1 MRSAEVSGRKEAQTF
16 RPKSRRRVEGLTFHR
31 DIIKW
36 GRFKDLNLTLGFEGE
51 YKPTFFLIVKE
62 PTMIE
67 TLKSRHHFLD
77 LVQVAFILTD
87 AHSKIVY
94 ANRYTERL
102 FGYSREEMEGE
113 RIRFLFLEEDLTYF
127 LPNIIY
133 LTLYKNGFEGEALL
147 KQKDG
152 TKIFV
157 HLYTTTFKEEG
168 EAFISFSFQ
177 EIQRLKK
184 LERERLEMERWASL
198 GMMVEEIAHQVRNP
212 VVSIGGYA
220 QRLVKIFSPSPK
232 GSSYLHQIL
241 QETKRLETMM
251 QRVEEYVLI
260 PKPTFKRERMEEI
273 AETALQKFSKEAL
286 EKGVSVNLETRA
298 LEGEGEF
305 FIDKERTEKALYY
318 ILENSIEAVT
328 RVAMGKK
335 KRTVKVSVFR
345 DGGNIGVSIS
355 DNGEGIPK
363 KDLDRIFEPFF
374 STRPDRVGLGLTFAK
389 RVVGEQ
395 GGSIRVE
402 SRLRKGTAITLTF
415 PKDRRRLIR
424 QEQFSPDT
432 VEMLR

>member
-1 MRSAEVSGRKEAQTF
+1 M
-16 RPKSRRRVEGLTFHR
+16 
-31 DIIKW
+31 
-36 GRFKDLNLTLGFEGE
+36 NLTLEVEAGNSHSTLF
-51 YKPTFFLIVKE
+51 PLTVKE

-67 TLKSRHHFLD
+67 ILKSRHHFLD

-94 ANRYTERL
+94 TNRYTERL

-113 RIRFLFLEEDLTYF
+113 RIRVLFLEEDLTYF
-127 LPNIIY
+127 LPNIVY

-147 KQKDG
+147 RQKDG

-157 HLYTTTFKEEG
+157 HLYTATFKEEG

-220 QRLVKIFSPSPK
+220 QRLVKTFSPSPK

-241 QETKRLETMM
+241 QETKRLETMI

-260 PKPTFKRERMEEI
+260 PKPTFQRERIEEI
-273 AETALQKFSKEAL
+273 VETALQRFSKEAS
-286 EKGVSVNLETRA
+286 EKRVSVNLETGA
-298 LEGEGEF
+298 LEGEGDF
-305 FIDKERTEKALYY
+305 FIDKERTSKALFY

-328 RVAMGKK
+328 QATMGKK
-335 KRTVKVSVFR
+335 RRMVKASLFR
-345 DGGNIGVSIS
+345 DGRNIGVSIS

-363 KDLDRIFEPFF
+363 KNLDRIFEPFF

-389 RVVGEQ
+389 RVVEEQ
-395 GGSIRVE
+395 GGSIRVK
-402 SRLRKGTAITLTF
+402 SRLRKGTTITLTF

-424 QEQFSPDT
+424 QEQISPEA
-432 VEMLR
+432 VERIH